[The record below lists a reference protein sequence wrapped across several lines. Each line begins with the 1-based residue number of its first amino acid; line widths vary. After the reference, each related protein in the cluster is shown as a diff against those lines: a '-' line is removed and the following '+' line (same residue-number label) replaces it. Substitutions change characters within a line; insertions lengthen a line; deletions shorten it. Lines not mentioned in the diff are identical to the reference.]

1 MLSCPVPERY
11 NSITKEQQDMDT
23 PNKMPYAEKK
33 ERAEA
38 IYDAQIRQQITP
50 EDAKKYVQ
58 IDVISGDYEVD
69 ENSITA
75 GRRLRARR
83 PDAVIHTMYNHQTP
97 VVRMRSPRIVR
108 RAGDAGVV
116 R

>member
-1 MLSCPVPERY
+1 
-11 NSITKEQQDMDT
+11 MDT
-23 PNKMPYAEKK
+23 PNQMPYAEKK

-38 IYDAQIRQQITP
+38 IYDAQIRHQITP

-83 PDAVIHTMYNHQTP
+83 PDAVIHTMYNHRTP

-108 RAGDAGVV
+108 RAGDAG
-116 R
+116 

>member
-1 MLSCPVPERY
+1 
-11 NSITKEQQDMDT
+11 MDT

-38 IYDAQIRQQITP
+38 IYDAQIRQQISP

-58 IDVISGDYEVD
+58 IDVLSGDYEVG
-69 ENSITA
+69 ENSIA
-75 GRRLRARR
+75 ARRRLRARR
-83 PDAVIHTMYNHQTP
+83 PDAIIHTMYNHQTR

>member
-1 MLSCPVPERY
+1 
-11 NSITKEQQDMDT
+11 MDT
-23 PNKMPYAEKK
+23 PDQMPYAEKK

-83 PDAVIHTMYNHQTP
+83 PDAIIHTMYNHQTP

-108 RAGDAGVV
+108 RAGDAMRG
-116 R
+116 